1 MVSILALGILGTIA
15 GIGATSMA
23 TGNPSAAVEAAKQA
37 TPHGLQV
44 ALSHIP
50 SWTHAY
56 KVLQEHLSNYAQNGA
71 VAGSTTAGVGA
82 ALKKALGHAGKTLLH
97 H

>member
-1 MVSILALGILGTIA
+1 MISIIGLGILGTIA
-15 GIGATSMA
+15 GIGATSAA
-23 TGNPSAAVEAAKQA
+23 TGNASAAIEALKQV
-37 TPHGLQV
+37 TPHGLNV

-56 KVLQEHLSNYAQNGA
+56 KVLQEHLSNYAQNGSA
-71 VAGSTTAGVGA
+71 GGSTGAGVGA
-82 ALKKALGHAGKTLLH
+82 VLKKAMGHAGKALAH

>member
-15 GIGATSMA
+15 GIGATSVA
-23 TGNPSAAVEAAKQA
+23 TGNASSAIEAAKQV

-50 SWTHAY
+50 SGTHAY

-71 VAGSTTAGVGA
+71 AGGSTTAGFGA
-82 ALKKALGHAGKTLLH
+82 AFKKALGHASKALIH